1 MGMLEKG
8 TEIAF
13 VVFDDATG
21 IIVSRMDGN
30 WNGIIE
36 DDITIKG
43 NLIIEKEIL
52 GKKTAQIDGNLSVGA
67 DIRLGGRI
75 L

>member
-1 MGMLEKG
+1 MLEKG

-30 WNGIIE
+30 WNGIME

-67 DIRLGGRI
+67 DIRLGGKI